1 MLCSP
6 AVNDARNLCHV
17 QDDGTVDVIRAY
29 RAQHSHH
36 RTPCKGG
43 IRYAKEVDLQEVE
56 ALASLMTFKC
66 AVVNVPFGGK
76 VLACDCGFGECV
88 GLTHACTSRSQ
99 GRYCYRS

>member
-1 MLCSP
+1 MHF
-6 AVNDARNLCHV
+6 HV

-43 IRYAKEVDLQEVE
+43 IRYAEAVDLQEVE

-76 VLACDCGFGECV
+76 VHAVGMCVISTLEASQVMTTRRFQLARV
-88 GLTHACTSRSQ
+88 RLSALPTRV
-99 GRYCYRS
+99 